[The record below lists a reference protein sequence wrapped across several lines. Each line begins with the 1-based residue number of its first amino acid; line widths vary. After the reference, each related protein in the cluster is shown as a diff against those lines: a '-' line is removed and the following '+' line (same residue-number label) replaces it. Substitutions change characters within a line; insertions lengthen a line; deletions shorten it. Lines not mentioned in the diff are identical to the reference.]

1 MKILILN
8 SLYPTPLHPKI
19 VGGAEKSVRHLAE
32 ALVREGHEVEVI
44 RAIAPGAA
52 PTREEVN
59 GVVVHGAPSRNLY
72 WPFDGQAQPAWRRLL
87 WHLIDD
93 RGPTPEIVG
102 ERLDAFRPDVVHTNT
117 LAGLTTGVWR
127 LARARG
133 VRIVHTLRDY
143 YLMCPRAKAYKAGRN
158 CERPCRDCAL
168 LTRGRRAATALPDA
182 VVGNSRATLDLLLAQ
197 GLFAGVP
204 LRTAIGS
211 LPEASAPLPP
221 RDRGEAPRTL
231 FGFIGRVTEEK
242 GVERLAEAYGRLPQ
256 GAAGLVIAGETDPAV
271 QTRLTALASGRD
283 IRFLG
288 FVPPETFYRAVDVV
302 VAPSLWH
309 EPLPRSVID
318 AISYGRPVIG
328 SNRGGTPEA
337 MGEPPF
343 GWIFD
348 PDVAG
353 DLERV
358 MGEAMSG
365 ALPFKARAASPV
377 SPVAMYTAVYSG
389 STA

>member
-32 ALVREGHEVEVI
+32 ALVREGHLVEVI

-72 WPFDGQAQPAWRRLL
+72 WPFDGHAYPTWKRLL

-93 RGPTPEIVG
+93 WGPAPSIVR
-102 ERLDAFRPDVVHTNT
+102 ERLDAFHPDVVHTNT

-127 LARARG
+127 LAKSKG
-133 VRIVHTLRDY
+133 VRVVHTLRDY
-143 YLMCPRAKAYKAGRN
+143 YLLCPRSKYYKAGRN
-158 CERPCRDCAL
+158 CDHPCGDCAA
-168 LTRGRRAATALPDA
+168 LTRRRRAATRLPDA
-182 VVGNSRATLDLLLAQ
+182 VVGNSRATLELHLAQ
-197 GLFAGVP
+197 GLFNGVP
-204 LRTAIGS
+204 VRTAIGS
-211 LPEASAPLPP
+211 LPEAASPLPP
-221 RDRGEAPRTL
+221 RDRTQDSRTL

-242 GVERLAEAYGRLPQ
+242 GVERLAEAYGRLPE
-256 GAAGLVIAGETDPAV
+256 GVAGLVIAGETDPEV
-271 QTRLTALASGRD
+271 QARLTRLAGGRD

-288 FVPPETFYRAVDVV
+288 FVPPEAFYHAVDVV

-309 EPLPRSVID
+309 EPLPRSVLD

-337 MGEPPF
+337 MREPPY

-348 PDVAG
+348 PDETG
-353 DLERV
+353 GLER
-358 MGEAMSG
+358 AMIGSISAVFPMVSDLDVRDPISAYLG
-365 ALPFKARAASPV
+365 VFKGS
-377 SPVAMYTAVYSG
+377 VA
-389 STA
+389 